1 MNGTEWQRA
10 GEEKRELFYQ
20 ERMPWMMG
28 RKSIRCP
35 LQEDPVANLL
45 REMALEPTW
54 IIAEETGGGLSNSG
68 QS

>member
-1 MNGTEWQRA
+1 MAEGRG
-10 GEEKRELFYQ
+10 GEELFYQ

-35 LQEDPVANLL
+35 LQEDPEANLL

-54 IIAEETGGGLSNSG
+54 MIEEEVGGGLRSSG
-68 QS
+68 QN